1 MPGGRMGRRAAGR
14 QGEGMTTHR
23 PGTGTGTG
31 TATSTGTRTSTGTS
45 LVASFLSAAVLASVG
60 LVSATGASANA
71 ATAATA
77 TVRTSAAAA
86 GGALRWEE
94 CAASVKAVPGQRCA
108 VLSVPLDHADPAGPR
123 IDLAVSRLPS
133 ARPEARRGTLLV
145 IPGGPGS
152 SGVQRLAQKG
162 AALAGET
169 GGAYDLVAFDP
180 RGVGGSAKARC
191 GLAAEDRWMVTLR
204 SWPAADGSIRANVER
219 SRRIADACA
228 RDGGAMLRG
237 LTTANQ
243 VRDMELLRR
252 ALGEEKVSAW
262 ATSYGTYVAARYA
275 QEHPRRTDRWVL
287 DSSADPD
294 PRRVAYG
301 WLADMAKGA
310 EDRFPDF
317 AAWASHPDRAGEGLR
332 LAGTPG
338 EVRALVLA
346 LAARLDRAPRAT
358 GVPGAPLDGASFR
371 QALQLALYSDTA
383 FPAFARLVG
392 QALDPQAVPVLPPE
406 LSGAMPDEAAAVAVG
421 VICNDVDW
429 PRSVR
434 AYARAVA
441 ADRVRHPLTGGMPA
455 NVTPCAFWKGGAVE
469 KPVRLTDD
477 GPSNILMIQNLRDPS
492 TPYSSGLKMRGAFGD
507 RARLVSVDRGGH
519 GVYLTAAGGAGN
531 ACGDRTVT
539 RFLLTGERPATD
551 VRC

>member
-1 MPGGRMGRRAAGR
+1 
-14 QGEGMTTHR
+14 MTTPR
-23 PGTGTGTG
+23 V
-31 TATSTGTRTSTGTS
+31 RTS
-45 LVASFLSAAVLASVG
+45 LAASALSAAVLASAG
-60 LVSATGASANA
+60 LVAVGGAAHADAPA
-71 ATAATA
+71 AA
-77 TVRTSAAAA
+77 SAAA
-86 GGALRWEE
+86 GGALSWGD
-94 CAASVKAVPGQRCA
+94 CAASVKAADGQRCA
-108 VLSVPLDHADPAGPR
+108 VLSVPLDHADPTGPR
-123 IDLAVSRLPS
+123 IELAVSRLAS
-133 ARPEARRGTLLV
+133 ARPEARRGTLIV
-145 IPGGPGS
+145 IPGGPGG

-162 AALAGET
+162 AALAKET

-180 RGVGGSAKARC
+180 RGVGGSTKARC
-191 GLAAEDRWMVTLR
+191 GLAAEDRWMVTVR
-204 SWPAADGSIRANVER
+204 SWPAADGSIAANAERA
-219 SRRIADACA
+219 RRIADACA
-228 RDGGAMLRG
+228 RNGGAVLRG

-275 QEHPRRTDRWVL
+275 QEHPGRTDRWVL

-310 EDRFPDF
+310 EERFPDF
-317 AAWASHPDRAGEGLR
+317 AAWASRPDRAGDGLR
-332 LAGTPG
+332 LADTPEG
-338 EVRALVLA
+338 VRTLVLD

-358 GVPGAPLDGASFR
+358 TVPGAVLDGASFR
-371 QALQLALYSDTA
+371 QALQLALYSDAA
-383 FPAFARLVG
+383 FPAFALLVD
-392 QALDPQAVPVLPPE
+392 QVLDPEASPVLPPE
-406 LSGAMPDEAAAVAVG
+406 LSGAMPDEAAAVTVG

-429 PRSVR
+429 PRSVP

-441 ADRVRHPLTGGMPA
+441 ADRVRYPLTGGMPA

-492 TPYSSGLKMRGAFGD
+492 TPHASGLRMRAALGE

-539 RFLLTGERPATD
+539 RFLLTGERPDTD

>member
-1 MPGGRMGRRAAGR
+1 
-14 QGEGMTTHR
+14 MTTPR
-23 PGTGTGTG
+23 V
-31 TATSTGTRTSTGTS
+31 RTS
-45 LVASFLSAAVLASVG
+45 LAASALSAAVLASAG
-60 LVSATGASANA
+60 LVAVGGAAHADAPA
-71 ATAATA
+71 AA
-77 TVRTSAAAA
+77 SAAA
-86 GGALRWEE
+86 GGALSWGD
-94 CAASVKAVPGQRCA
+94 CAASVKAADGQRCA
-108 VLSVPLDHADPAGPR
+108 VLSVPLDHADPTGPR
-123 IDLAVSRLPS
+123 IELAVSRLAS
-133 ARPEARRGTLLV
+133 ARPEARRGTLIV
-145 IPGGPGS
+145 IPGGPGG

-162 AALAGET
+162 AALAKET

-180 RGVGGSAKARC
+180 RGVGGSTKARC
-191 GLAAEDRWMVTLR
+191 GLAAEDRWMVTVR
-204 SWPAADGSIRANVER
+204 SWPAADGSIAANAERA
-219 SRRIADACA
+219 RRIADACA
-228 RDGGAMLRG
+228 RNGGAVLRG

-243 VRDMELLRR
+243 VRDMELLRQ

-275 QEHPRRTDRWVL
+275 QEHPGRTDRWVL

-317 AAWASHPDRAGEGLR
+317 AAWASHPDRAGDGLR
-332 LAGTPG
+332 LADTPEG
-338 EVRALVLA
+338 VRTLVLD

-358 GVPGAPLDGASFR
+358 TVPGAVLDGASFR
-371 QALQLALYSDTA
+371 QALQLALYSDAA
-383 FPAFARLVG
+383 FPAFALLVD
-392 QALDPQAVPVLPPE
+392 QVLDPEASPVLPPE
-406 LSGAMPDEAAAVAVG
+406 LSGAMPDEAAAVTVG

-429 PRSVR
+429 PRSVP

-441 ADRVRHPLTGGMPA
+441 ADRARYPLTGGMPA

-492 TPYSSGLKMRGAFGD
+492 TPHASGLRMRAALGE

-539 RFLLTGERPATD
+539 RFLLTGERPDTD

>member
-1 MPGGRMGRRAAGR
+1 
-14 QGEGMTTHR
+14 MTTPR
-23 PGTGTGTG
+23 
-31 TATSTGTRTSTGTS
+31 ARTS
-45 LVASFLSAAVLASVG
+45 LAASALSAAVLASVG
-60 LVSATGASANA
+60 LVAVGGAAHADAPA
-71 ATAATA
+71 AA
-77 TVRTSAAAA
+77 SAAA
-86 GGALRWEE
+86 GGALSWGD
-94 CAASVKAVPGQRCA
+94 CAASVKAADGQRCA
-108 VLSVPLDHADPAGPR
+108 VLSVPLDHADPTGPR
-123 IDLAVSRLPS
+123 IELAVSRLAS
-133 ARPEARRGTLLV
+133 ARPEARRGTLIV
-145 IPGGPGS
+145 IPGGPGG

-162 AALAGET
+162 AALAKET

-180 RGVGGSAKARC
+180 RGVGGSTKARC
-191 GLAAEDRWMVTLR
+191 GLAAEDRWMVTVR
-204 SWPAADGSIRANVER
+204 SWPAADGSIAANAERA
-219 SRRIADACA
+219 RRIADACA
-228 RDGGAMLRG
+228 RNGGAVLRG

-243 VRDMELLRR
+243 VRDMELLRQ

-275 QEHPRRTDRWVL
+275 QEHPGRTDRWVL

-317 AAWASHPDRAGEGLR
+317 AAWASHPDRAGDGLR
-332 LAGTPG
+332 LADTPEG
-338 EVRALVLA
+338 VRTLVLD

-358 GVPGAPLDGASFR
+358 TVPGAVLDGASFR
-371 QALQLALYSDTA
+371 QALQLALYSDAA
-383 FPAFARLVG
+383 FPAFALLVD
-392 QALDPQAVPVLPPE
+392 QVLDPEASPVLPPE
-406 LSGAMPDEAAAVAVG
+406 LSGAMPDEAAAVTVG

-429 PRSVR
+429 PRSVP

-441 ADRVRHPLTGGMPA
+441 ADRARYPLTGGMPA

-492 TPYSSGLKMRGAFGD
+492 TPHASGLRMRSALGD

-539 RFLLTGERPATD
+539 RFLLTGERPDTD